1 VARITHCKSCDKET
15 LASLCNICFLEE
27 VIEAVERGETDAS
40 KILQGMS
47 KKYGRLQHIRK
58 LPAYQ
63 KIFGPTRIRRVV
75 TTEEG
80 DRCRLVMTL
89 DGVVAVCRIGEKR
102 TRIKPIPEFEEDL
115 ILETAE
121 GSRIHLSP
129 TYKETT
135 LPMESTEGK
144 RVVTYLEGDVPI
156 HQYTT
161 PTALISTRSSPKKV
175 KRAKSKAPSKHLA

>member
-1 VARITHCKSCDKET
+1 MTHCKSCGKDTK
-15 LASLCNICFLEE
+15 ASLCNICFLDE
-27 VIEAVERGETDAS
+27 VIEAVDRGETDAS

-47 KKYGRLQHIRK
+47 KKYGRLQHLRS

-80 DRCRLVMTL
+80 DRCRLVSTL
-89 DGVVAVCRIGEKR
+89 DGVVAVCRIGEKI
-102 TRIKPIPEFEEDL
+102 TKIKPIPDFDEEL

-129 TYKETT
+129 TYRETR
-135 LPMESTEGK
+135 LPMDSTEG
-144 RVVTYLEGDVPI
+144 RRLVTYLEGDVPI

-161 PTALISTRSSPKKV
+161 ETALISTRDKPKKV
-175 KRAKSKAPSKHLA
+175 KRAGSRAPSKFLA